1 MEYRT
6 QEDVI
11 MTEGTTSIEA
21 AHLCWAE
28 CERHLYPIAASD
40 PLRYQQ
46 IIVAVRALADEMH
59 TAESVEQL
67 IAMWPQATTMFSSV
81 AATRGLPAQALPRE
95 QIAGAAFALRE
106 REIREHIQRRARR
119 GRIEAARESG
129 AAWVVLDESGKL
141 DSGLLAPYRCTE
153 MHVASGLAVI
163 SQVQPDPERG
173 AVMFVVSVVK
183 LAPLTGELLDSTP
196 GIEDWAEYARA
207 EDFMAHRQ
215 VIRNRISSR
224 QIENAG

>member
-1 MEYRT
+1 
-6 QEDVI
+6 
-11 MTEGTTSIEA
+11 MTEATTSIEA
-21 AHLCWAE
+21 AHLSWAE

-40 PLRYQQ
+40 PSRYQQ

-67 IAMWPQATTMFSSV
+67 IAMWPQATAMFSSV
-81 AATRGLPAQALPRE
+81 AAARGLLAQALPRE
-95 QIAGAAFALRE
+95 QIVGAAFALRE
-106 REIREHIQRRARR
+106 REISEQIQRHARR

-141 DSGLLAPYRCTE
+141 ESGLIDPYRCTE

-173 AVMFVVSVVK
+173 AVMFIVLVVK
-183 LAPLTGELLDSTP
+183 LAPLTGELLDSSP
-196 GIEDWAEYARA
+196 GIEDWTEHARL

-215 VIRNRISSR
+215 VLRDRITSR
-224 QIENAG
+224 QIGSAG